1 MKDEIVIA
9 QALNGEVRI
18 HAARTTDLV
27 QKAADAH
34 HCMATSAAA
43 LGRVLTATAIMASD
57 LKNPDEKI
65 VSVMNG
71 HGPAGTVLAQAD
83 GAGNVRGFIGDP
95 SLYLVRDD
103 GHLAVGQAIGRNG
116 TLTVTKDLGLKEPF
130 TGVSAIQTG
139 EVGDDFAYYFAISE
153 QTPSI
158 VGVGVLVAPAG
169 TIRAAGGLIIQLMPG
184 ASEESVE
191 RCEEVSKILR
201 PVSSLIDEGLDLEEI
216 IRTYF
221 PDAEILL
228 HKDVRWYC
236 GCSRERFADALKT
249 LKESDLEEMI
259 ADGKGA
265 EINCQYCNTR
275 YHFTPEELTGIL
287 EKKRAENRKRYA
299 A

>member
-95 SLYLVRDD
+95 
-103 GHLAVGQAIGRNG
+103 
-116 TLTVTKDLGLKEPF
+116 F
-130 TGVSAIQTG
+130 
-139 EVGDDFAYYFAISE
+139 
-153 QTPSI
+153 
-158 VGVGVLVAPAG
+158 
-169 TIRAAGGLIIQLMPG
+169 
-184 ASEESVE
+184 
-191 RCEEVSKILR
+191 
-201 PVSSLIDEGLDLEEI
+201 LD
-216 IRTYF
+216 
-221 PDAEILL
+221 PLL
-228 HKDVRWYC
+228 
-236 GCSRERFADALKT
+236 L
-249 LKESDLEEMI
+249 
-259 ADGKGA
+259 
-265 EINCQYCNTR
+265 
-275 YHFTPEELTGIL
+275 
-287 EKKRAENRKRYA
+287 
-299 A
+299 